1 MNKLHLSSMGRRGAC
16 IILLATPFLLASSA
30 HASLISIGVQEPGFN
45 AGAITTVATGSGNVS
60 VVNLSYGTFG
70 VLNIDAQDFSVLGS
84 PSILNS
90 NSLDIS
96 TSTAGVLTIWIT
108 TQGVPFAGV
117 LENFT
122 SAFAVNSLNGS
133 IVTVNEATYFSPTNA
148 LYGGTLLHA
157 ASFNS
162 IGSAGPFTT
171 PGAPSGT
178 YSVTEQY
185 VIFDVGGGTGN
196 DNLTIDFSGTP
207 VVPEPTPLVLLGV
220 GLVGIAWKL
229 RR

>member
-133 IVTVNEATYFSPTNA
+133 IVTVTESTYFDPTNG
-148 LYGGTLLHA
+148 LYGGTLLHS

-185 VIFDVGGGTGN
+185 VIFDVGGGTGK